1 MSQILIL
8 AGAAI
13 YGVLGVLHLVCT
25 FWTDK
30 FEPRDANVARAMRS
44 TAPRLTRDTTVWNAW
59 IGFNASHSLGAMLF
73 SAVYLLLA
81 STHMDM
87 LRQAPSLVWLAGLAS
102 AAYVVLAL
110 RYWFRV
116 PLAGTALATSCF
128 VAGALTMSLG
138 Y

>member
-13 YGVLGVLHLVCT
+13 YGVLGTLHLAYT
-25 FWTDK
+25 FFTTK
-30 FEPRDANVARAMRS
+30 FDPRDANVARAMRS
-44 TAPRLTRDTTVWNAW
+44 TSPRLTRDTTMWKAW
-59 IGFNASHSLGAMLF
+59 VGFNASHSLGAMLF

-81 STHMDM
+81 ATHMDV
-87 LRQAPSLVWLAGLAS
+87 LRHIPSLVWLAGLAS
-102 AAYVVLAL
+102 AAYVVLAI
-110 RYWFRV
+110 RYWFKI